1 MSSHDRTGLL
11 LTLTLMLV
19 GGGCG
24 GDPVL
29 DPLAAS
35 LKAYDRGQEALERS
49 GYTEAAEAFAEAA
62 GLDPSSPELLA
73 WQGAALEGAGEDV
86 RARTVYDS
94 GLERFP
100 RSVDLRYS
108 RAALAARTGDIETAG
123 TDLRFMYARD
133 LLDPMEA
140 GEDEDFAPL
149 IEHPDTTML
158 VPRPQVWLEA
168 RAEEGA
174 VLVGASWSLGFTIE
188 APRGPELQ
196 VSNMGEGSPLLRLE
210 RVVEDIEDVS
220 LRTTR
225 RTLETAWTAMGEGRG
240 RMGPWLVAAGGTS
253 ALSARFPVEVIA
265 LQGRADPDSGQGKR
279 TVALVLPSVFL
290 ADHEPPFAGRV
301 GKRRVAM
308 GAPGD
313 QLLRVDD
320 AGAAH
325 TDGLELV
332 LRRGGQPAWK
342 ARVWGP
348 QVTGRVEV
356 RSKGELLAA
365 DPPP

>member
-1 MSSHDRTGLL
+1 
-11 LTLTLMLV
+11 
-19 GGGCG
+19 
-24 GDPVL
+24 VL

-35 LKAYDRGQEALERS
+35 LAAYDRGQEALERS
-49 GYTEAAEAFAEAA
+49 GYTDAAEAFAEAA
-62 GLDPSSPELLA
+62 RLDPGSPELLA
-73 WQGAALEGAGEDV
+73 WQGAALEGAGEDAQA
-86 RARTVYDS
+86 RAVYDS

-108 RAALAARTGDIETAG
+108 RAALAARTGDIQTAG
-123 TDLRFMYARD
+123 ADLRFLYARD

-140 GEDEDFAPL
+140 GEDPDFAPL

-168 RAEEGA
+168 RPEEGA

-210 RVVEDIEDVS
+210 RVVENIEDESV
-220 LRTTR
+220 RTTR
-225 RTLETAWTAMGEGRG
+225 RTLETTWTPLGEGRG
-240 RMGPWLVAAGGTS
+240 RLGPWLIAAGGTS
-253 ALSARFPVEVIA
+253 ALSARFPVEVIS
-265 LQGRADPDSGQGKR
+265 LQGAASPDPGSGDGGG
-279 TVALVLPSVFL
+279 ALVFPSVFL

-301 GKRRVAM
+301 GAKRVAM

-313 QLLRVDD
+313 QLVRIDE

-332 LRRGGQPAWK
+332 LRRVGQPAWK

-348 QVTGRVEV
+348 KVGGRVEV

-365 DPPP
+365 DPAP